1 MEKIRLTDD
10 ELLYLSD
17 LVKAKKV
24 IGISIPGNVY
34 DASTIQRI
42 KTKAESGLIE
52 KGYLTLD
59 FDGNLSP
66 KPEVGQLVKVSGET
80 WRLLQFSSMKLGVES
95 TLYHLFS
102 QRNQIL
108 MIRENGEWI
117 FDETDL
123 SGTYER
129 IGLMLPSVQKPWGAK
144 CEVFISSA
152 EYERLK
158 SGPDKAYADELAQ
171 KYAWDDEHKEF
182 CAEAGRILQNV
193 NQAFVYVNTDFNNSR
208 VDQHLSVVAADKLL
222 RLSPEVQGS
231 LDYVRILSMDP
242 EDLAG
247 EIENLYGSALDK

>member
-1 MEKIRLTDD
+1 MDKIHLTDD
-10 ELLYLSD
+10 ELLYLSN

-24 IGISIPGNVY
+24 IGVSIPGNVY

-42 KTKAESGLIE
+42 KTKAESGLLE

-59 FDGNLSP
+59 FDGNRSP
-66 KPEVGQLVKVSGET
+66 KPKVGQLVKASGDT
-80 WRLLQFSSMKLGVES
+80 WRLLQFSSMKRGTES

-102 QRNQIL
+102 LRDQIL

-117 FDETDL
+117 FGEASL
-123 SGTYER
+123 SDTYER
-129 IGLMLPSVQKPWGAK
+129 IRLMIPSVQGSWGAK

-171 KYAWDDEHKEF
+171 KYAWDDEHKGF

-193 NQAFVYVNTDFNNSR
+193 SQAFVYVNTDFNNSR

-242 EDLAG
+242 EDLEG
-247 EIENLYGSALDK
+247 EIEYLYGSSLDK